1 MDKNPNHINKH
12 LRCQGQRIVI
22 FMLFAVCTICA
33 SCKHSL
39 DVTDSQKATISP
51 QAQKVLEDFNYA
63 RMPGFMHIKDSQIIG
78 ARAGDAAEVAKAK
91 KYAALYG
98 ITIRRDTLG
107 GVTVYYLTP
116 RGNYNKNSIGF
127 YTHGGGFV
135 LGTGLDYTAV
145 EFAHLLNT
153 QVVSVDYALAPEAKF
168 PAAVNQCFAAYKTLA
183 QANPTK
189 KLYVFGASAGGTL
202 AITTILEARDNKIK
216 LPVAAALFTP
226 MTDATGNGDSYVAND
241 GRDVLV
247 WRGFIERILSDNIY
261 FAKGTDLKNPLL
273 SPINADYSKGFVPSI
288 LITGTRDLLLS
299 NTVRFHQKLKT
310 NGVQTELLV
319 FEGMWHSF
327 SDNPDVPEGQQA
339 NDEVAGFLKSY
350 LE

>member
-1 MDKNPNHINKH
+1 M
-12 LRCQGQRIVI
+12 
-22 FMLFAVCTICA
+22 
-33 SCKHSL
+33 
-39 DVTDSQKATISP
+39 
-51 QAQKVLEDFNYA
+51 
-63 RMPGFMHIKDSQIIG
+63 
-78 ARAGDAAEVAKAK
+78 
-91 KYAALYG
+91 
-98 ITIRRDTLG
+98 
-107 GVTVYYLTP
+107 
-116 RGNYNKNSIGF
+116 
-127 YTHGGGFV
+127 
-135 LGTGLDYTAV
+135 
-145 EFAHLLNT
+145 
-153 QVVSVDYALAPEAKF
+153 
-168 PAAVNQCFAAYKTLA
+168 
-183 QANPTK
+183 
-189 KLYVFGASAGGTL
+189 FGASAGGTL
-202 AITTILEARDNKIK
+202 AITTILEARDHQIK

-261 FAKGTDLKNPLL
+261 IAKGTDLKNPLL

-327 SDNPDVPEGQQA
+327 SDNPDVHEGQQA